1 MFNNIGGKIKGLAT
15 AMTIIGFVIFGIIG
29 LMFILGSLA
38 YGDEEAFVGM
48 IGGVLTIVIG
58 CFISWIG
65 SFLMYGFGELIENS
79 EIIAINTMDDGKSKM
94 TAAVNNNQY
103 QNAGVNMNTNAYM
116 NPSMNPNM
124 NSNMNSNMNPNMNNG
139 MNPNAMYTNQPLME
153 YSVPLENLPE
163 FNNTQYPNQ

>member
-38 YGDEEAFVGM
+38 YGDEAAFVGM

-103 QNAGVNMNTNAYM
+103 QNAGVNMN
-116 NPSMNPNM
+116 
-124 NSNMNSNMNPNMNNG
+124 PNMNNG

>member
-29 LMFILGSLA
+29 LMSILGSLA
-38 YGDEEAFVGM
+38 YGDEAAFVGM

-94 TAAVNNNQY
+94 TAAVNNNPY
-103 QNAGVNMNTNAYM
+103 QNAGV
-116 NPSMNPNM
+116 
-124 NSNMNSNMNPNMNNG
+124 NMNPNMNNG